1 MEFTLNCALTLR
13 VLRLTYS
20 PLQPFIVSS
29 RNAPLLGGR
38 PRLSLRVARLTFFF
52 LRECTHF
59 LSACR
64 SRVVNKKLPTSL
76 LGHFFH

>member
-1 MEFTLNCALTLR
+1 MLLKFLELTLKKCMEFTLNCALTLR

-52 LRECTHF
+52 YVNVLISCLH
-59 LSACR
+59 AD
-64 SRVVNKKLPTSL
+64 RVW
-76 LGHFFH
+76 